1 MGNPTLISS
10 KHAADLIMCVISII
24 ILYSASFFLD
34 FINEASWLQNIFLK
48 ISLVYLSISVII
60 IMVLLMTFEYLVDS
74 IVGFGEL
81 FHIILNKMKLVTRIL
96 YIIQVFCFVTML
108 ILYAIY
114 ISNLLLALGHT
125 MYA

>member
-1 MGNPTLISS
+1 MCKSTLISS
-10 KHAADLIMCVISII
+10 KHAANLIMCVVSII
-24 ILYSASFFLD
+24 VLYSTSFFLD
-34 FINEASWLQNIFLK
+34 FIDEASWLQNIFLK

-60 IMVLLMTFEYLVDS
+60 IMVLLMTFDHLIVS
-74 IVGFGEL
+74 IVEFGEL
-81 FHIILNKMKLVTRIL
+81 YSIILNKMKPATRIL

-125 MYA
+125 IDA